1 MAAENEGERPHREGR
16 RGLLV
21 VYTGHGKG
29 KTTAALGMVFRA
41 LGRGLS
47 VTVVQFIKGKWK
59 TGERLFAETLPA
71 LRFFVMGLGF
81 TWDSD
86 DLSRDRRAA
95 REAWERARE
104 EIASG
109 QRDLIVLDELTFALH
124 YGFLTLDEVLSA
136 LRERPPH
143 VHVVVT
149 GRNAPPELVELAD
162 LVTEMA
168 VVKHPHQAGIKAQPG
183 VDY

>member
-1 MAAENEGERPHREGR
+1 MTPMTPDSSASTETR
-16 RGLLV
+16 RGLLM

-59 TGERLFAETLPA
+59 TGERLFAATLPE

-86 DLSRDRRAA
+86 DLSKDRQAA
-95 REAWERARE
+95 RDAWDKARE

-109 QRDLIVLDELTFALH
+109 ERDLVVLDELTYTLH
-124 YGFLTLDEVLSA
+124 YGFLALDEILTV

-149 GRNAPPELVELAD
+149 GRNAPEGLMALAD
-162 LVTEMA
+162 LVTEMTA
-168 VVKHPHQAGIKAQPG
+168 VKHPHQAGIKAQPG
-183 VDY
+183 VDF